1 MVYFVGYFPEIYIK
15 NHLTRRHIR
24 KSNIYLLQLVRSLE
38 IMSLYELKTKSS
50 FYDPGDGRKLE
61 GLDEKNRNL
70 AT

>member
-1 MVYFVGYFPEIYIK
+1 MVYFVGYFPEIYILK
-15 NHLTRRHIR
+15 ARRHIR

-38 IMSLYELKTKSS
+38 IMSLYELKTKSF